1 MGLLGIMGM
10 LELDLGIEMLP
21 GQQRQ
26 EGLGQQEGEMI
37 ERRAQV
43 KDQLYSKGRIPEAWG
58 VLRRRE
64 ITRRA
69 LKGMKETCRGTQRS
83 S

>member
-1 MGLLGIMGM
+1 MGLLGITGM

-43 KDQLYSKGRIPEAWG
+43 KDQLCHECRI
-58 VLRRRE
+58 L
-64 ITRRA
+64 
-69 LKGMKETCRGTQRS
+69 
-83 S
+83 